1 MPEIS
6 YRRRCACKG
15 PKLDATGNP
24 TLKPDGTP
32 ETRQLGAQ
40 CPDLQKKNHGRW
52 YFQVELEPDA
62 AGNRQRVRRGGFR
75 TKNKAEEEAEKV
87 WKDAQQG
94 VDVQSD
100 ETVAE
105 YLARWIGSKRALA
118 RTTAEGYQ
126 EHINLYLI
134 PHLGRYRLRDLRV
147 HHLDAM
153 YDAIKKENAERLL
166 HHARVEEAKHTAAT
180 LKQTWQNSMLN
191 TPQGSPLRRDH
202 RRAFLAANA
211 ALKAVRKGLRKIT
224 GAATQHRIN
233 NTLSSALSAAVD
245 RQLITRNWAA
255 LVELPPAKRP
265 KALVWTAERV
275 EHWLKTGERPSPVMV
290 WTPEQTGRFL
300 DLTVPDR
307 LYPLWHIFVFLGLR
321 RGEACA
327 LTWSE
332 INLDAGRLRISAQIV
347 EVAYKTY
354 AEEPKADSVRTI
366 ALSEETV
373 EVLHEWKEEQ
383 EREKAALEAEGAWV
397 ETGRVFTQENGEGYH
412 PDWFSRRFKRLVEV
426 YELPPVRLHDLRHG
440 SATLAL
446 LAGTDIK
453 VVQERLGHS
462 SRQITSDTYTSVVP
476 ELMRAEA
483 EATVSIVPRATKATP
498 AAPAASAGEDDAL
511 TAPDSPAA
519 LESLPPAPVP
529 AEVPPQGQPTAAR
542 DTPAAPP
549 VMFLAPC

>member
-15 PKLDATGNP
+15 PKLA
-24 TLKPDGTP
+24 PDGTP
-32 ETRQLGAQ
+32 LVKDDGTPQTRQLGAQ

-52 YFQVELEPDA
+52 YFQIELEPDA
-62 AGNRQRVRRGGFR
+62 AGERQRVRRGGFR
-75 TKNKAEEEAEKV
+75 TKTKAEEEAERV

-105 YLARWIGSKRALA
+105 YLTRWIESKRALA

-126 EHINLYLI
+126 EHIDLYLI

-153 YDAIKKENAERLL
+153 YDAIKRENAERLL

-180 LKQTWQNSMLN
+180 TKQVWQNSMLN
-191 TPQGSPLRRDH
+191 TPQGSPLRRDL
-202 RRAFLAANA
+202 RRTFLAANA

-233 NTLSSALSAAVD
+233 NTLSSALSSAVD

-275 EHWLKTGERPSPVMV
+275 EQWLKTGERPSPVMV

-307 LYPLWHIFVFLGLR
+307 LYPLWHVFVFLGLR

-332 INLDAGRLRISAQIV
+332 INLDAGWLRISAQIV
-347 EVAYKTY
+347 EVAYVTY

-366 ALSEETV
+366 FLSDETIA
-373 EVLHEWKEEQ
+373 VLREWKEEQ
-383 EREKAALEAEGAWV
+383 ERERAALEAEGAWV
-397 ETGRVFTQENGEGYH
+397 ETGRVFTQENGEAYH

-426 YELPPVRLHDLRHG
+426 YELPTIRLHDLRHG

-476 ELMRAEA
+476 QLMRAEA
-483 EATVSIVPRATKATP
+483 EATVSIVPRATKPTRPIPAEPVEAAETP
-498 AAPAASAGEDDAL
+498 A
-511 TAPDSPAA
+511 APDSPAA
-519 LESLPPAPVP
+519 LEALPPAPVP
-529 AEVPPQGQPTAAR
+529 AQVPQQRPAAAAR
-542 DTPAAPP
+542 ATPPVP
-549 VMFLAPC
+549 QVMFLAPA